1 MKTGTFFCEILCD
14 PGCKNAAC
22 LARFEACILD
32 TEHSIVRGERDENFE
47 HLCEETQ
54 ESWKRRDMC
63 FTVEDFKTETTNVR
77 PNSTTNAR
85 PNSFSNPEDS
95 WSASWSRC

>member
-54 ESWKRRDMC
+54 ES
-63 FTVEDFKTETTNVR
+63 
-77 PNSTTNAR
+77 
-85 PNSFSNPEDS
+85 
-95 WSASWSRC
+95 